1 MIDRSSLWTVAL
13 TQVSVITGLRILLP
27 DDEAEALNESSI
39 ITSVDTDKLV
49 TGWDPEVLPAHGL
62 RPLNPSKVVSA
73 LLRPSLINEEV
84 ASFVNKSESQD
95 ITILIVLADV
105 DVGETL
111 RATEVSSLEVVFSI
125 VLSLD
130 VGTRDVVREVQT
142 QAVQIRSCSNLNPVE
157 FDLLSQVKLLKLGE
171 RRPLELVRV
180 NRTKCLQ
187 LFDLWYPEVRLVLS
201 DLTPN

>member
-13 TQVSVITGLRILLP
+13 TQVSVITGLWIFLP

-39 ITSVDTDKLV
+39 ITSMDTDKLV
-49 TGWDPEVLPAHGL
+49 TGWDPEVLPAHSL

-73 LLRPSLINEEV
+73 LLRPSLIDEEV
-84 ASFVNKSESQD
+84 ASFVDKSESQD
-95 ITILIVLADV
+95 ITILIILADI

-111 RATEVSSLEVVFSI
+111 GATEVSSLEVVFSI

-142 QAVQIRSCSNLNPVE
+142 
-157 FDLLSQVKLLKLGE
+157 
-171 RRPLELVRV
+171 
-180 NRTKCLQ
+180 
-187 LFDLWYPEVRLVLS
+187 
-201 DLTPN
+201 